1 MAAPVRGEPN
11 VMTPIPRL
19 LSKAADAAVD
29 LARASVQLAVSAAEI
44 ARAEIRDR
52 RRAPMPADPAPAAPR
67 TPPPAPPAPAR
78 AAAPASAPAP
88 APAPTRAPAPIAVVP
103 EPTRGEAARIREAQ
117 REAERTEDGPGPEIR
132 VDEPWPG
139 YTSMNA
145 PEIIDRVKASDDATK
160 AIVLLYER
168 SHRKRKTVLAV
179 VQP

>member
-1 MAAPVRGEPN
+1 MAAPVRGEPH

-19 LSKAADAAVD
+19 LSKAADAAAD

-78 AAAPASAPAP
+78 AAAPAS
-88 APAPTRAPAPIAVVP
+88 APTRAPAPIAVVP